1 MDIEGQELKAH
12 GVFPFK
18 DIGVDLIVVEN
29 DKVKAWALN
38 FLMSMNGFCLE
49 HQFMIDAV
57 FVRRGAQS
65 PRTIQYPK
73 GWIED
78 WEPAVE
84 HRCSENTQD
93 QCDKMDSKFVAS
105 FAQRALAR

>member
-1 MDIEGQELKAH
+1 MSRCRLLSDQELLVPVRCRPLSTILREHGLSKVDLLSMDIEGQELKAL

-18 DIGVDLIVVEN
+18 DIEVDVIVVEN

-57 FVRRGAQS
+57 FVRRGGQIS
-65 PRTIQYPK
+65 PEYQ
-73 GWIED
+73 
-78 WEPAVE
+78 V
-84 HRCSENTQD
+84 
-93 QCDKMDSKFVAS
+93 SKK
-105 FAQRALAR
+105 LD